1 MRVLFLSDSH
11 GDRAGIRLM
20 AEAAARGGRLDAALH
35 LGDGA
40 SDFIGLTAFFQQLN
54 PDIALHGVR
63 GNCDFGSD
71 VPEEEEVC
79 LGGVRIF
86 MTHGHRYYVKS
97 GLYTLDDEAV
107 RRHAENPF
115 VAEVMRELGPLLT
128 YGPHVTL
135 SRRISDA
142 RAIPAG
148 NPGPDASR
156 KTGESAS

>member
-1 MRVLFLSDSH
+1 MGKEQERHIVCELRCAAKDH
-11 GDRAGIRLM
+11 DRALELILRFVGPAREEPGCLYYDVYENM
-20 AEAAARGGRLDAALH
+20 AQPGTFYII
-35 LGDGA
+35 DGW
-40 SDFIGLTAFFQQLN
+40 
-54 PDIALHGVR
+54 R
-63 GNCDFGSD
+63 
-71 VPEEEEVC
+71 
-79 LGGVRIF
+79 
-86 MTHGHRYYVKS
+86 
-97 GLYTLDDEAV
+97 DDEAV